1 MSSRKRTNR
10 SIGEKNHTGKAAT
23 SNVDTADNDAS
34 DSPRLPLSAL
44 TSDDPSV
51 LTTIFEPS
59 KIKNFL
65 YKVEPTMP
73 RINAS
78 SLDLISTTATVL
90 LKTLVEKAVLL
101 EQKDRKDQTLQK
113 DDHNKKK
120 SVLITSNRLKSV
132 VESTSGPSALDF
144 LEDTFENFTDKDGKF
159 LPHQQSAYVPRT
171 TQKRKSKATD
181 QSTTTLEGDK
191 STTTSIQAT
200 GAQAESG
207 GTEKRQ
213 KTNHDYKGASSSLL
227 HSNEFVN
234 TTNSVERAIAQAAS
248 ATEQYAPERIVEDDD
263 DYD

>member
-10 SIGEKNHTGKAAT
+10 SIGGKTQIGKAAT
-23 SNVDTADNDAS
+23 SNGDTADNDAS
-34 DSPRLPLSAL
+34 DSSRLPLSAL

-51 LTTIFEPS
+51 LATIFEPS

-65 YKVEPTMP
+65 YKVEPTMS

-101 EQKDRKDQTLQK
+101 EQEDRKDRTIQK
-113 DDHNKKK
+113 DEHNKNK

-132 VESTSGPSALDF
+132 VESTSGPSALEF

-159 LPHQQSAYVPRT
+159 LPNQQSAYVPRT
-171 TQKRKSKATD
+171 TQKRKPKAPD
-181 QSTTTLEGDK
+181 QSTTTRGGK

-200 GAQAESG
+200 GVQAESG

-248 ATEQYAPERIVEDDD
+248 ATEQYAPETIVEDDD